1 MNNTLHA
8 AAFDVQRRP
17 PPQVS
22 LPVGAERPHGMS
34 ESRLDETQE
43 ARPSGEDPLEA
54 RDRLT
59 LQWWLAPLLLVAIAA
74 LILLIELLF

>member
-1 MNNTLHA
+1 
-8 AAFDVQRRP
+8 
-17 PPQVS
+17 
-22 LPVGAERPHGMS
+22 MS
-34 ESRLDETQE
+34 ESRLDETQK

-74 LILLIELLF
+74 LILLIKLLF